1 MDAAELKKYKETI
14 SRQIYAFYGSE
25 SGVLFGI
32 PADKKEIVEVIIGL
46 TIEYYLA
53 ELKKGSD

>member
-1 MDAAELKKYKETI
+1 MDSTELKRYKETI
-14 SRQIYAFYGSE
+14 SRQIYTFYGSD

-32 PADKKEIVEVIIGL
+32 PADKKEMVEIIIGL

-53 ELKKGSD
+53 ELKKED